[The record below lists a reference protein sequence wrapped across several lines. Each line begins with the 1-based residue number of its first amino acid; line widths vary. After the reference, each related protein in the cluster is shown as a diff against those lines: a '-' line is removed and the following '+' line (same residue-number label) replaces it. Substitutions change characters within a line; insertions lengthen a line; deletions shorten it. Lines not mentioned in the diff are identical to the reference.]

1 MQDNSKT
8 GRLMIVYQGQ
18 PLSPPEALGRDLLG
32 KLMVELIDRRK
43 ELVFK

>member
-8 GRLMIVYQGQ
+8 SQLMIVYQRQ